1 MKAAILLSL
10 ALVLSPALFWLQQ
23 ATPEVFTQRLFLPQL
38 LPVLDRH
45 TPRYPASAYLAP
57 VISSNQTIPAA
68 ASPIILT
75 GTTRVAKGATLTIAA
90 GTTIYAAEFA
100 TLTID
105 GTLIT
110 QGTKDQPVIFSTNEQ
125 HEANQLWNGLVLN
138 PGSHS
143 DLHHTTIEYAAPG
156 VTCLKNSSVISDH
169 LTIKNTKVPVFTE
182 QPNCL

>member
-1 MKAAILLSL
+1 MVAILLSL
-10 ALVLSPALFWLQQ
+10 ALVLSPVLFWLQQ
-23 ATPEVFTQRLFLPQL
+23 ATPEVFTQRLLLPYL
-38 LPVLDRH
+38 SPVLDRH
-45 TPRYPASAYLAP
+45 TPRYTTGPYLAP
-57 VISSNQTIPAA
+57 VISNNQTIPAS
-68 ASPIILT
+68 ASPLILT
-75 GTTRVAKGATLTIAA
+75 RSTRVAPGVTLTIAA

-125 HEANQLWNGLVLN
+125 HEANQLWNGLVLGA
-138 PGSHS
+138 GSHS
-143 DLHHTTIEYAAPG
+143 DLRHTTIKYAAPA
-156 VTCLKNSSVISDH
+156 VTCLKNSSLTSNR